1 MMLRHVVSRMSSAAA
16 ARSVMTCSATT
27 TGRYALTSSSSW
39 SSKPSLISQ
48 APTRSVSTRRL
59 PNDRTRMGGAQQHLL
74 RQSRVLRP
82 RKQQQQ
88 QQQQN
93 AEAVEHTD
101 AGIVESEQALDPALL
116 GTGNEVLNSDSPS
129 APLLSHAGL
138 IISRQIELANLL
150 IGFEQANRYELRD
163 PLGNQAGYLVEKKT
177 FGTAIMRQIL
187 RLHRPFT
194 ALVLDTAGN
203 PVLRLHRP
211 FTLIN
216 STVYVED
223 HEGRPIGFARQKWHL
238 WRRKYELYLIDREH
252 ALVVAPDSQVK
263 AEGLSLDM
271 GNFGN
276 RWSPTLPSYQ
286 WGDVDM
292 GLWSWVFDVRDPNGK
307 LLARIDKDFSGLMTE
322 MFTDA
327 HKYIL
332 KMDMLEAETPANE
345 LRDRPLYF
353 DERAVSLAC
362 AVSIDFDFFSRHS
375 GGGSGLG
382 LFSLFALLSS

>member
-1 MMLRHVVSRMSSAAA
+1 
-16 ARSVMTCSATT
+16 
-27 TGRYALTSSSSW
+27 
-39 SSKPSLISQ
+39 
-48 APTRSVSTRRL
+48 
-59 PNDRTRMGGAQQHLL
+59 MGGAQQHLL

-252 ALVVAPDSQVK
+252 ALV
-263 AEGLSLDM
+263 
-271 GNFGN
+271 
-276 RWSPTLPSYQ
+276 